1 MLNHRIW
8 LIHTRTKTTASVLV
22 HPRQVGHSFRFEK
35 YVTIIWC
42 LVFLSLF
49 HALSL
54 SLPLLL
60 SLSSLSYLRVSLY
73 RSCLLSV
80 FHTSKI
86 LSTFMTFSVL
96 SLSVF
101 FIISVYFHASLLL
114 NLFTI
119 FEKCFV
125 FNLTR
130 KDWSMEKQLIYFKPD
145 WLHIKCR

>member
-42 LVFLSLF
+42 RFFPLF
-49 HALSL
+49 ISRSL
-54 SLPLLL
+54 SLPLFL
-60 SLSSLSYLRVSLY
+60 SPCVFIPF
-73 RSCLLSV
+73 LSV
-80 FHTSKI
+80 FHTSKM

-125 FNLTR
+125 FNLSR